1 MDSKAA
7 LKILR
12 KLLGEPLYGE
22 VAEQLA
28 GTTVYFPSN
37 TGFTD
42 LEERNMQIKDDFY
55 SGKYEVSDL
64 ARKYNLSISR
74 IYKIIQSRP

>member
-1 MDSKAA
+1 MNSKTA

-12 KLLGEPLYGE
+12 ELLGDSLYGE
-22 VAEQLA
+22 IVDQLA

-37 TGFTD
+37 TNFTD

-64 ARKYNLSISR
+64 SRKYNLSISR
-74 IYKIIQSRP
+74 IYKIIQSRT